1 MAHFY
6 QSSTDDVLN
15 TLQTSEQGPHRTRGP
30 QTSRTI
36 RIKCFNRRKG
46 SFCF

>member
-15 TLQTSEQGPHRTRGP
+15 TLQTSEQGLTEQVVLRRQEQYGL
-30 QTSRTI
+30 
-36 RIKCFNRRKG
+36 KCFNRRKG
-46 SFCF
+46 SL